1 MFNEV
6 KDMINTNPVR
16 FLECEI
22 TEIKGIQEFLEIHV
36 LHATNFNIPLEELF
50 ASKTINPLAGK
61 VVYLQTCS
69 QIRIF
74 RAQFSDSL
82 TKKTFGT
89 LPIFSYFKIY
99 FSI

>member
-22 TEIKGIQEFLEIHV
+22 TEIKSIPEFLEIHI

-82 TKKTFGT
+82 TKKN
-89 LPIFSYFKIY
+89 IWNSAYF
-99 FSI
+99 FLF